1 MTDDTWAAL
10 YIRIPV
16 ELKRRIDMHARLD
29 RRAMAKWC
37 ELALEDYV
45 DTLDRIEKD
54 NAKKFYGEGPD
65 YVA

>member
-1 MTDDTWAAL
+1 MPDDAWAAL

-29 RRAMAKWC
+29 RRSLAKWC
-37 ELALEDYV
+37 EFALEDYV

-54 NAKKFYGEGPD
+54 NAEKFYGEGPD